1 MEMMWMQDC
10 RITIEIKEDK
20 VLVNAEQVD
29 MVELATM
36 CGALEQIMGKEALKR
51 GMDIEDVKGNM
62 LDIHL
67 AAMQML
73 TEQVL
78 NEKRR

>member
-1 MEMMWMQDC
+1 MQDC

>member
-1 MEMMWMQDC
+1 MQDC

-20 VLVNAEQVD
+20 VLMNAEQVD

-67 AAMQML
+67 AAMQTL
-73 TEQVL
+73 TEQVI
-78 NEKRR
+78 NERSEKKR

>member
-1 MEMMWMQDC
+1 MQDC
-10 RITIEIKEDK
+10 RIILEIKNNK
-20 VLVNAEQVD
+20 VLVRAEHVD

-36 CGALEQIMGKEALKR
+36 CGALEQIMGMEALER

-67 AAMQML
+67 ASMQTL
-73 TEQVL
+73 TEHVI
-78 NEKRR
+78 NRKKG

>member
-1 MEMMWMQDC
+1 MQNC

-36 CGALEQIMGKEALKR
+36 CGALEQIMGKEALER

>member
-1 MEMMWMQDC
+1 MQDC
-10 RITIEIKEDK
+10 RVTIEIKEDK

-73 TEQVL
+73 TEQVV